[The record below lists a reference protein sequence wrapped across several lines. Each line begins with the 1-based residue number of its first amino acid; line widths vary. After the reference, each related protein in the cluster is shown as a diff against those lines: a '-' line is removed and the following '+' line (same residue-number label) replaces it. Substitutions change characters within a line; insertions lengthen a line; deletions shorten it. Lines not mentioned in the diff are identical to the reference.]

1 MARDLVVAARQ
12 SPARSCCGRS
22 APPPEAGERRARP
35 AAVPATCHA
44 AVAAGG
50 ELLIPTVMLGRW
62 ATDGSPERG
71 PSALP
76 GANTVG

>member
-22 APPPEAGERRARP
+22 FPPGAGEGRARP